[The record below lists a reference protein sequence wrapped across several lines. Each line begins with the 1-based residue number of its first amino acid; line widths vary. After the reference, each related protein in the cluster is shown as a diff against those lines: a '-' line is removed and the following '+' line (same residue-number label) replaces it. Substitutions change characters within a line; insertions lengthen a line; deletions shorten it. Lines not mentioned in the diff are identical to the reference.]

1 MTYIDGFGPYLADET
16 QHGTAE
22 GVLQQFKAPDDA
34 LDGAEL
40 LLAWYGTGSYD
51 GSAFVLYKKDGKL
64 YEVNGS
70 HCSCHGLEEQWQ
82 PEETT
87 WEALAMR
94 KWGSYSSGEL
104 EAGQAMAE
112 LIIKNLAQGAT
123 VGSA

>member
-1 MTYIDGFGPYLADET
+1 MTYIDGFGAWDADET

-22 GVLQQFKAPDDA
+22 DVLKEFDAPATA

-51 GSAFVLYKKDGKL
+51 GNAFVLYKKDGKL
-64 YEVNGS
+64 FEVNGG
-70 HCSCHGLEEQWQ
+70 HCSCHGLEEQWE

-94 KWGSYSSGEL
+94 SWGSYSSGEL
-104 EAGQAMAE
+104 EAGQAMSQ
-112 LIIKNLAQGAT
+112 LIVDNLAQGAK
-123 VGSA
+123 VASA